1 MIYFI
6 ENVYIYLYVYVYV
19 LIIRVFD
26 MYEMLDDCQLNK
38 NYLEKKNV

>member
-26 MYEMLDDCQLNK
+26 MYEIYVYDILVCVCQMI
-38 NYLEKKNV
+38 VS